1 MRPANTPAGHAP
13 ADTSQ
18 SIQTNPRREQHPCS
32 TPSPP
37 PRRACQLADTDE
49 AVLAF
54 AVTSREPDRDVP
66 EDELAWWLMRQER
79 MEIRAELSAHGL
91 L

>member
-1 MRPANTPAGHAP
+1 ML
-13 ADTSQ
+13 
-18 SIQTNPRREQHPCS
+18 NPVTAAS
-32 TPSPP
+32 TRS
-37 PRRACQLADTDE
+37 QLADTDE

-54 AVTSREPDRDVP
+54 AVTTREPDRDVP
-66 EDELAWWLMRQER
+66 DDELAWWLIRQER